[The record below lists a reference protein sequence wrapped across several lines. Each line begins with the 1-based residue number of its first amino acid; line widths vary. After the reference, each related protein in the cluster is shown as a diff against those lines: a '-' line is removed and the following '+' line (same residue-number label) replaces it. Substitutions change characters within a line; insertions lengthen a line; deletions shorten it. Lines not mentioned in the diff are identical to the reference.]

1 MADHKDK
8 NYFIIRCNPYTQTIE
23 YKYFNS
29 ETGEFCTPDD
39 SSDLAKDEFRNAVL
53 WNKGYEIVSYINE
66 KYNNGNAGMEIIFEG
81 TEENYEFL
89 KELINN
95 YFSENANKKIAVV
108 KSETYLR
115 SPEDVKE
122 IINGVFNKLKP
133 LFNEYSDTYISNS
146 LDRYTEAIKT
156 TIPICVIGT
165 YSAGKSA
172 FINSLLGVELLPS
185 ASDPTTAKIYKIS
198 SGDQYKIR
206 FSETVCNPSI
216 DITLTFIDDTYKP
229 EATGESAI
237 LSELEAITDYA
248 TIEERMYHA
257 IRIINSHEPSSGI
270 SDLIEITL
278 PIESPVLRF
287 DKYDFVFYDTPGS
300 NSDSNDEHLAILKK
314 ALSEQ
319 TNGLPVFVTTSD
331 SMDSGDTS
339 ILTKTLSELGEA
351 LDKRNLI
358 VVCNKSDA
366 ESVDELKKKKQR
378 YKKLAISKLD
388 PAGIYFV
395 SSPMGL
401 GFKKLLSGNT
411 IVDEIELPTG
421 DSMEMEL
428 PKIIDPTYKQ
438 TFKARMGEFK
448 STKNPKPLYIY
459 NIVSI
464 IADDKYRSVE
474 VPEKHY
480 AYRNSGVH
488 AVEYAIN
495 EFAEKYALYNKCNNA
510 AHFLKTALERL
521 GEKISDENS
530 TQATI
535 SKKLSSSLNEEQK
548 TLIDTLT
555 KTAEDQ
561 KEADRTLFQEK
572 SISIM
577 QTSIEELEHTIA
589 DELLMLK
596 NSLLFDPHEEGI
608 FRKRIVYYFRFE
620 DVKNSFKEL
629 LKEKVSSYWKKQT
642 ASANIFWSK
651 HLDALKAKL
660 IKIIVS
666 SDKITNQ
673 QKSIIKAWI
682 EEISSSFTYSTD
694 FIISDDTIYERE
706 TFLWIFKK
714 DTYTYKK
721 EESAQMFIEKYKDAT
736 RSANIKLM
744 AETSS
749 SYNGIIQDIEDQFP
763 ALINEHNPSVIKL
776 TNELNESIHRLK
788 ILERQKSQFDKA
800 LATIKDAKSYHKEA
814 PNG

>member
-1 MADHKDK
+1 MTDSKDK

-23 YKYFNS
+23 YEYFNS
-29 ETGEFCTPDD
+29 ETGEFCNPDD
-39 SSDLAKDEFRNAVL
+39 SSDLAKDEFRKSVL

-89 KELINN
+89 KELIDK
-95 YFSENANKKIAVV
+95 YFSDNANKKIAVV
-108 KSETYLR
+108 KSEISLR
-115 SPEDVKE
+115 SPEDVRE
-122 IINGVFNKLKP
+122 IINGVFNNLKP
-133 LFNEYSDTYISNS
+133 LFSEYSDPYISNS

-156 TIPICVIGT
+156 TIPICVVGT

-198 SGDQYKIR
+198 YGEKYKIK
-206 FSETVCNPSI
+206 FSDITYGLPI
-216 DITLTFIDDTYKP
+216 DITLTFIDDTYK
-229 EATGESAI
+229 ADSTAESSI
-237 LSELEAITDYA
+237 LTELEAITDYT

-257 IRIINSHEPSSGI
+257 LCIINSHEPSLDI
-270 SDLIEITL
+270 SDLIEITM
-278 PIESPVLRF
+278 PIESSVLRF

-300 NSDSNDEHLAILKK
+300 NSKSNKEHLTILKDS
-314 ALSEQ
+314 LNEQ

-366 ESVDELKKKKQR
+366 ESIDELKRKKQR

-411 IVDEIELPTG
+411 IIGKFKMPNGKSIEIEMPSFI
-421 DSMEMEL
+421 DSS
-428 PKIIDPTYKQ
+428 YRG
-438 TFKARMGEFK
+438 TFEARIGEFNSDDDPK
-448 STKNPKPLYIY
+448 SLYRY

-464 IADDKYRSVE
+464 IASEKYNAEDVQAD
-474 VPEKHY
+474 Y
-480 AYRNSGVH
+480 YGYRNSGIH

-510 AHFLKTALERL
+510 TRFLKMALERL
-521 GEKISDENS
+521 GEKISNENS
-530 TQATI
+530 NQENI
-535 SKKLSSSLNEEQK
+535 SRELSSNLSEEQK
-548 TLIDTLT
+548 NLINTLT
-555 KTAEDQ
+555 ETAEKQ

-572 SISIM
+572 SVSIM
-577 QTSIEELEHTIA
+577 QASIEELERTIA
-589 DELLMLK
+589 DELLKLEK
-596 NSLLFDPHEEGI
+596 SLLSDPRKKGI
-608 FRKRIVYYFRFE
+608 FRRVTVYHIRFE
-620 DVKNSFKEL
+620 DMKNSFKEL
-629 LKEKVSSYWKKQT
+629 LKEKVSNYWKKQT
-642 ASANIFWSK
+642 ANAKMFWSE
-651 HLDALKAKL
+651 HLEALKARL

-666 SDKITNQ
+666 SDKITDQ
-673 QKSIIKAWI
+673 QKSIIQAWI

-694 FIISDDTIYERE
+694 FAISDDIFFEQDTVL
-706 TFLWIFKK
+706 FFFKK

-721 EESAQMFIEKYKDAT
+721 EEAAQMFIEKYKDAT
-736 RSANIKLM
+736 RLANLKLRDETTLSYINIIK
-744 AETSS
+744 E
-749 SYNGIIQDIEDQFP
+749 IENQFTV
-763 ALINEHNPSVIKL
+763 LINEHNPSVIKL
-776 TNELNESIHRLK
+776 SMELCESKKRLK
-788 ILERQKSQFDKA
+788 TLKKQKSKFDKA
-800 LATIKDAKSYHKEA
+800 LTTIKDVASYHREA